1 MSKLD
6 ALRQVTKPLTETQ
19 VAEIVRVRY
28 GHVLQNASSDDAVT
42 RQRAAGLARRKAERK
57 ALVALQ
63 PSGRVFS
70 D

>member
-6 ALRQVTKPLTETQ
+6 ALRQVTKPMTEAK
-19 VAEIVRVRY
+19 VMEIVRVRY

-57 ALVALQ
+57 AMVTLQ
-63 PSGRVFS
+63 SPSRAFS